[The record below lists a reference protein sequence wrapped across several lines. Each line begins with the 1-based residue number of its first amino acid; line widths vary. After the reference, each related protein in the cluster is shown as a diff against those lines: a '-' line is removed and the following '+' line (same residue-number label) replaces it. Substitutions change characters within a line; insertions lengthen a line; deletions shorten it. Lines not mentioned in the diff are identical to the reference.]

1 MAILYWSDHCK
12 KTDYL
17 MAIGA
22 VKIGVS
28 VTRAMKFRGIFTK
41 KDAVK
46 LLRKKFVGI
55 NESTRAVFGCD
66 EWQRQILHIWTTDAY
81 IEEILHRT
89 FLQMLVSEPEL
100 VSNTVVC
107 VTVASADC
115 WWIFYQNQYLKN
127 HQK

>member
-1 MAILYWSDHCK
+1 MRMGRCK
-12 KTDYL
+12 L
-17 MAIGA
+17 
-22 VKIGVS
+22 GVS

-100 VSNTVVC
+100 VSNTVIC

-115 WWIFYQNQYLKN
+115 WWIFYQNEYLKN
-127 HQK
+127 NELRCFAL